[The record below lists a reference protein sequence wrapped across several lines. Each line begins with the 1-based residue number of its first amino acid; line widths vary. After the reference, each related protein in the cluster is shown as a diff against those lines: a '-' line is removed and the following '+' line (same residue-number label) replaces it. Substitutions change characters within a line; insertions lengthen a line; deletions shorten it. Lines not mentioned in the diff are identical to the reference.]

1 MFNAFR
7 SWRGGEAGPP
17 SLPGQRYACSY
28 RRARSPRQS
37 WLPRNPRRQPWSSP
51 STDGVIHPITAEFV
65 EDVIARAD
73 RTGAVAAILVLRT
86 PGGLLDS
93 TRTIISRIVAS
104 RAPIVVFIA
113 PPGARAASAGFL
125 ITLAADVAVM
135 APGTHIGAAHPVSS
149 TGESPGGEVMSQK
162 IAADAAAYARTI
174 AEARKRNPTLA
185 AEAVTE
191 SRAFTDGEALHA
203 APPLIDFVARDLDD
217 LLRQLDGRPITRF
230 DGGTVTIAT
239 AGARIERVEM
249 TWRQSLLG
257 AIAHPQIAYLL
268 LTLGML
274 GLVVEMWNPGMV
286 LPGVAGG
293 VCLLLAFFA
302 FQVLPVNVTGLLLIV
317 FGMALLGAELMVPS
331 FGVLGIGGTVALL
344 SGSLMVTREVPGI
357 RVGYDVIVPVV
368 IALVVIVLGLGR
380 LAFQAQRQ
388 RSPTGTEALVGAEG
402 RALTALEPMR
412 PGPISVHGEIWQA
425 VSHIPIAAGRRLR
438 VRAAAGL
445 TLHVEPADI
454 DTPDTPGGAS

>member
-1 MFNAFR
+1 M
-7 SWRGGEAGPP
+7 PP
-17 SLPGQRYACSY
+17 SLPGPRYACRS
-28 RRARSPRQS
+28 RRARSHPTPRPPLNLQ
-37 WLPRNPRRQPWSSP
+37 PRPWSSP

-73 RTGAVAAILVLRT
+73 RTDAVAIVLVLRT

-93 TRTIISRIVAS
+93 TRTIVSRIVAS
-104 RAPIVVFIA
+104 RAPVVVFIA
-113 PPGARAASAGFL
+113 PPGSRAASAGFL

-135 APGTHIGAAHPVSS
+135 APGTHIGAAHPV
-149 TGESPGGEVMSQK
+149 TPGGESPGGEVMSQK
-162 IAADAAAYARTI
+162 VAADSAAYARTI
-174 AEARKRNPTLA
+174 AEARRRNAALA

-203 APPLIDFVARDLDD
+203 APPLIDFIARDVDD

-230 DGGTVTIAT
+230 DGRTVTIAT
-239 AGARIERVEM
+239 AGARLERVEM

-274 GLVVEMWNPGMV
+274 GLVVEMWNPGVV

-293 VCLLLAFFA
+293 LCLLLAFFA

-331 FGVLGIGGTVALL
+331 FGVLGIGGAVALL
-344 SGSLMVTREVPGI
+344 AGSLMVTRDVPGI
-357 RVGYDVIVPVV
+357 RVGYTVILPVV
-368 IALVVIVLGLGR
+368 TALVVIVLRAWPAGPAGATSAVRGR
-380 LAFQAQRQ
+380 HRRADRRGGPSPDRARADASLA
-388 RSPTGTEALVGAEG
+388 RSACMARSGA
-402 RALTALEPMR
+402 R
-412 PGPISVHGEIWQA
+412 
-425 VSHIPIAAGRRLR
+425 
-438 VRAAAGL
+438 
-445 TLHVEPADI
+445 
-454 DTPDTPGGAS
+454 

>member
-1 MFNAFR
+1 MVVA
-7 SWRGGEAGPP
+7 E
-17 SLPGQRYACSY
+17 Y
-28 RRARSPRQS
+28 
-37 WLPRNPRRQPWSSP
+37 
-51 STDGVIHPITAEFV
+51 DGVIHPITAEFV

-73 RTGAVAAILVLRT
+73 RIGAVAIVLVLRT

-93 TRTIISRIVAS
+93 TRAIVSRMVAS
-104 RAPIVVFIA
+104 RAPFVVFIA
-113 PPGARAASAGFL
+113 PPGSRAASAGFL
-125 ITLAADVAVM
+125 ITLASDVAVM
-135 APGTHIGAAHPVSS
+135 APGTHIGAAHPV
-149 TGESPGGEVMSQK
+149 TPGGETPGGEVMSQK
-162 IAADAAAYARTI
+162 VAADAAAYARTI
-174 AEARKRNPTLA
+174 AEARRRNAALA

-203 APPLIDFVARDLDD
+203 DPPLVDFIARDVDD

-230 DGGTVTIAT
+230 DGRMIHIAT
-239 AGARIERVEM
+239 AGARLERAEM

-274 GLVVEMWNPGMV
+274 GLVVEMWNPGVV

-331 FGVLGIGGTVALL
+331 FGVLGIGGAVALL
-344 SGSLMVTREVPGI
+344 AGSLMVTRDVPGI
-357 RVGYDVIVPVV
+357 RVDYTVILPVV
-368 IALVVIVLGLGR
+368 AALVVIVLGLGR
-380 LAFQAQRQ
+380 LALRAQRQ
-388 RSPTGTEALVGAEG
+388 PSAAGTDALIGKEG
-402 RALTALEPMR
+402 RALTALAPAQ
-412 PGPISVHGEIWQA
+412 PGQISVHGEIWRA
-425 VSHIPIAAGRRLR
+425 VSDQPISAGQRLR

-445 TLHVEPADI
+445 TLRVEPADI
-454 DTPDTPGGAS
+454 DTLDIPGGTS

>member
-1 MFNAFR
+1 VVVA
-7 SWRGGEAGPP
+7 E
-17 SLPGQRYACSY
+17 Y
-28 RRARSPRQS
+28 
-37 WLPRNPRRQPWSSP
+37 
-51 STDGVIHPITAEFV
+51 DGVIHPITAEFV

-73 RTGAVAAILVLRT
+73 RTGAVAIVLILRT

-93 TRTIISRIVAS
+93 TRAIVSRIVAS
-104 RAPIVVFIA
+104 RAPVAVFIA
-113 PPGARAASAGFL
+113 PPGSRAASAGFL

-135 APGTHIGAAHPVSS
+135 APGTHIGAAHPV
-149 TGESPGGEVMSQK
+149 TTGGESPGGEVMSQK
-162 IAADAAAYARTI
+162 MAADAAAYARTI
-174 AEARKRNPTLA
+174 AEARRRNAALA

-203 APPLIDFVARDLDD
+203 APPLIDFIAGDVDD
-217 LLRQLDGRPITRF
+217 LLRQLDGRPVTRF
-230 DGGTVTIAT
+230 DGRVVNIRT
-239 AGARIERVEM
+239 AGARLERVEM

-274 GLVVEMWNPGMV
+274 GLVVEMWHPGVV

-331 FGVLGIGGTVALL
+331 FGVLGIGGAVALL
-344 SGSLMVTREVPGI
+344 AGSLMITRDVPGI
-357 RVGYDVIVPVV
+357 RVGYTVILPVV
-368 IALVVIVLGLGR
+368 TALVVIVLGLGR
-380 LAFQAQRQ
+380 LALQAQRQ
-388 RSPTGTEALVGAEG
+388 PSLAGTDALIGAEG
-402 RALTALEPMR
+402 RALTTLGPAQ
-412 PGPISVHGEIWQA
+412 PGQISVHGEIWRA
-425 VSHIPIAAGRRLR
+425 VSDRPIPAGRRLR

-445 TLHVEPADI
+445 TLSVEPADI
-454 DTPDTPGGAS
+454 DTPDTPGGTS

>member
-1 MFNAFR
+1 MVIA
-7 SWRGGEAGPP
+7 E
-17 SLPGQRYACSY
+17 Y
-28 RRARSPRQS
+28 
-37 WLPRNPRRQPWSSP
+37 
-51 STDGVIHPITAEFV
+51 DGVIHPITAEFV
-65 EDVIARAD
+65 EDLIAAAD

-93 TRTIISRIVAS
+93 TRAIVSRIVAS

-113 PPGARAASAGFL
+113 PPGSRAASAGFL

-135 APGTHIGAAHPVSS
+135 APGTHIGAAHPVA
-149 TGESPGGEVMSQK
+149 TGGGEPPGGEVMSQK
-162 IAADAAAYARTI
+162 MAADAAAYARTI
-174 AEARKRNPTLA
+174 AEARKRNAALA

-203 APPLIDFVARDLDD
+203 APPLIDFIARDVDD
-217 LLRQLDGRPITRF
+217 LLRQLDGRAITRF
-230 DGGTVTIAT
+230 DGRTVTLAT
-239 AGARIERVEM
+239 AGARVERVAL

-274 GLVVEMWNPGMV
+274 GLVVEMWNPGVV

-331 FGVLGIGGTVALL
+331 FGVLGIGGAVALL
-344 SGSLMVTREVPGI
+344 SGSLMVTRDVPGI

-368 IALVVIVLGLGR
+368 IAIVTIVLGLGR
-380 LAFQAQRQ
+380 LALHAQRQ
-388 RSPTGTEALVGAEG
+388 RSAAGTDALLGAEG
-402 RALTALEPMR
+402 RALTALEPTQ
-412 PGPISVHGEIWQA
+412 PGQISVHGEIWQA
-425 VSHIPIAAGRRLR
+425 VSRTPIPAGRRLR
-438 VRAAAGL
+438 VRAADGL
-445 TLHVEPADI
+445 TLHVEPMEI
-454 DTPDTPGGAS
+454 DTPGPPGGAS